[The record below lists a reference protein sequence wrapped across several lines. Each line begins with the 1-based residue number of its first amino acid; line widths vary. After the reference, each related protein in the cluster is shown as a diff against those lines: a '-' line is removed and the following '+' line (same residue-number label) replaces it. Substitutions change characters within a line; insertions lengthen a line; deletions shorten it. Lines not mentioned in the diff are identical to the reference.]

1 MQPRGLESDTK
12 QSSLFAIGIPF
23 IVIASVIVFLRVYVR
38 IRLIRLKLATDDYL
52 IISGAFFTI
61 SLSVANMV
69 CGWYGVGKH
78 TPDIPNEDLTPMLK
92 ANLATR
98 LLYVVA
104 ICLVKFSILVF
115 YHRLDPRR
123 PTRWIVYFLMA
134 WVAALSIVTFFVL
147 LFVCT
152 PPSLFWDPAGQALHP
167 EKCLKQDTQQVFFNI
182 NGIMNIVQDFAIYI
196 LPMHIVWKLQMPR
209 GQKMALCALLGVG
222 LVAVAAG
229 CVRFYYVLFL
239 SDEADIWYY
248 MADSLNWCS
257 IEIYAA
263 IICSSAS
270 TFKVLI
276 KTYLPRVWS
285 SAGSHDK
292 ASGTPRA
299 QSDRSYSSRFE
310 LKRFGTSSNKSN
322 SNRKYGIEGLTDL
335 GNESE
340 EAIVRPESKMGR
352 DIAVFVTQH

>member
-1 MQPRGLESDTK
+1 MSRQMQPRGLESDTK

-23 IVIASVIVFLRVYVR
+23 IAIASAIVFLRIYVR
-38 IRLIRLKLATDDYL
+38 VRLIRLKLATDD
-52 IISGAFFTI
+52 
-61 SLSVANMV
+61 

-78 TPDIPNEDLTPMLK
+78 TLDIPTEDLTPMLK

-115 YHRLDPRR
+115 YHRLDPRL

-152 PPSLFWDPAGQALHP
+152 PPSLFWDLAGQALHP
-167 EKCLKQDTQQVFFNI
+167 EQCLKQDTQQVFFNI
-182 NGIMNIVQDFAIYI
+182 NGIMNIIQDFAIYI

-209 GQKMALCALLGVG
+209 GQKIALCALLGVG

-276 KTYLPRVWS
+276 KTYLPKVWS

-299 QSDRSYSSRFE
+299 QSDRSHGSKFE
-310 LKRFGTSSNKSN
+310 LKRFGTSSNKSS
-322 SNRKYGIEGLTDL
+322 SNRKYGIEGLTEIE
-335 GNESE
+335 NESE
-340 EAIVRPESKMGR
+340 EAIVRPESKMGT
-352 DIAVFVTQH
+352 DIGIFVSQH